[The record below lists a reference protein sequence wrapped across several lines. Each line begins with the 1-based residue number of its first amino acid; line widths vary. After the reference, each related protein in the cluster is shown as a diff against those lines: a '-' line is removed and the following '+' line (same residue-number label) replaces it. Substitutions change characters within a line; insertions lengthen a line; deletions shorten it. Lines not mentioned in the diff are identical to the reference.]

1 MLIYCLKS
9 KKKKKKKKKENTECK
24 FKSLKIKNGRTILS
38 PKCAVC
44 GSKKSR
50 FLKVIFHY

>member
-9 KKKKKKKKKENTECK
+9 KKKKKKKHTHTECK
-24 FKSLKIKNGRTILS
+24 FKSLKIKNGRTMLS
-38 PKCAVC
+38 PKCAVF

>member
-1 MLIYCLKS
+1 MLIYCLNT